1 MKSPNSF
8 SNLWI
13 ISVCLSAFKW
23 NHHIFTISFPRF
35 CNCTQNNNTLYTD
48 SIIHAQTLVPCVI
61 QTRTVCRPRL
71 VSLSRSLFL
80 LPHSEQLANGSALLL
95 SSVLQKNDCVYE
107 RAQHMDWDLTHG
119 SHTDIVQLCWLAA
132 Y

>member
-1 MKSPNSF
+1 VHLNETITF
-8 SNLWI
+8 SQLA
-13 ISVCLSAFKW
+13 SLGSATAHKITT
-23 NHHIFTISFPRF
+23 H
-35 CNCTQNNNTLYTD
+35 YTD
-48 SIIHAQTLVPCVI
+48 SIIHSQTLVPCVI

-80 LPHSEQLANGSALLL
+80 LPHSEQLANVSALLL